1 MVEENEDLLKAQ
13 LCDIQK
19 YIYDKTNNENM
30 VPCRFKIRNSFP
42 YAKSGKRDVE
52 KMKQEKDGFIV
63 IDFPQVQMMTFL
75 PLHHL

>member
-1 MVEENEDLLKAQ
+1 
-13 LCDIQK
+13 
-19 YIYDKTNNENM
+19 M

-63 IDFPQVQMMTFL
+63 IDKLKKDKQKDL
-75 PLHHL
+75 SL